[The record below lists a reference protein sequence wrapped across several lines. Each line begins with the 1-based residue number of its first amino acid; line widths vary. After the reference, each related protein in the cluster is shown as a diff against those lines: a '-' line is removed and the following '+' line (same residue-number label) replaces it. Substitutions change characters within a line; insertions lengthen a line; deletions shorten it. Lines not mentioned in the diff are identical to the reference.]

1 MRQRGRT
8 SVLDGQHTPCYSV
21 RKERWDQ
28 YEIIY
33 QTKGILL
40 GGSIYCFDETGA
52 DKYHVEGEFFSWGKK
67 LYVTDLTGHET
78 AFIQQK
84 VFSMMPRFF
93 VYIDGVERAEIVK
106 RLTFF
111 YEKYEIE
118 GLDWTIEGDFWAH
131 EYRITQNGR
140 EIVSISKEWFTWG
153 DCYQLDIADS
163 ADETLALAVVLAIDA
178 VHAQA
183 NAAAAST

>member
-1 MRQRGRT
+1 MGKEAARYRPDRPGNCVHPAEGVQHDAAVLCVHGRRGTRGNRQ
-8 SVLDGQHTPCYSV
+8 
-21 RKERWDQ
+21 
-28 YEIIY
+28 
-33 QTKGILL
+33 
-40 GGSIYCFDETGA
+40 A
-52 DKYHVEGEFFSWGKK
+52 
-67 LYVTDLTGHET
+67 
-78 AFIQQK
+78 A
-84 VFSMMPRFF
+84 
-93 VYIDGVERAEIVK
+93 YIF
-106 RLTFF
+106 L
-111 YEKYEIE
+111 EKYEIE

>member
-1 MRQRGRT
+1 MKLYIKQKVFSWVDRFT
-8 SVLDGQHTPCYSV
+8 V
-21 RKERWDQ
+21 
-28 YEIIY
+28 
-33 QTKGILL
+33 
-40 GGSIYCFDETGA
+40 FDETGA

-118 GLDWTIEGDFWAH
+118 GLDFDGLTFCHLNVLTFSEH
-131 EYRITQNGR
+131 CCYRITQNGR

>member
-1 MRQRGRT
+1 MKLYIKQKVFSWVDRFT
-8 SVLDGQHTPCYSV
+8 V
-21 RKERWDQ
+21 
-28 YEIIY
+28 
-33 QTKGILL
+33 
-40 GGSIYCFDETGA
+40 FDETGA

-118 GLDWTIEGDFWAH
+118 GLDWTIEGDF
-131 EYRITQNGR
+131 
-140 EIVSISKEWFTWG
+140 
-153 DCYQLDIADS
+153 
-163 ADETLALAVVLAIDA
+163 
-178 VHAQA
+178 
-183 NAAAAST
+183 

>member
-1 MRQRGRT
+1 MKLYIKQKVFSWMDRFT
-8 SVLDGQHTPCYSV
+8 V
-21 RKERWDQ
+21 
-28 YEIIY
+28 
-33 QTKGILL
+33 
-40 GGSIYCFDETGA
+40 FDETGA

-118 GLDWTIEGDFWAH
+118 GLDWTISGRMSTASRRTDARSCLSPRSGSPGVTAISWTLPIPQTKH
-131 EYRITQNGR
+131 LRWRSSSQSTQCTR
-140 EIVSISKEWFTWG
+140 RRTRQRLRLERKRY
-153 DCYQLDIADS
+153 D
-163 ADETLALAVVLAIDA
+163 
-178 VHAQA
+178 
-183 NAAAAST
+183 

>member
-1 MRQRGRT
+1 MKLCIKQKVFSWVDRFT
-8 SVLDGQHTPCYSV
+8 V
-21 RKERWDQ
+21 
-28 YEIIY
+28 
-33 QTKGILL
+33 
-40 GGSIYCFDETGA
+40 FDETGA
-52 DKYHVEGEFFSWGKK
+52 DKYYVEGEFFSWGKK
-67 LYVTDLTGHET
+67 LHVTDLTGRET

-111 YEKYEIE
+111 CEKYEIE

-140 EIVSISKEWFTWG
+140 EIVSISKEWFTWATATRWTSQIRRMR
-153 DCYQLDIADS
+153 CLRWRSSSQ
-163 ADETLALAVVLAIDA
+163 
-178 VHAQA
+178 
-183 NAAAAST
+183 STQCTRRRTRQRLRLERKRYD

>member
-1 MRQRGRT
+1 MKLCIKQRVFSWVDRFT
-8 SVLDGQHTPCYSV
+8 V
-21 RKERWDQ
+21 
-28 YEIIY
+28 
-33 QTKGILL
+33 
-40 GGSIYCFDETGA
+40 FDETGA
-52 DKYHVEGEFFSWGKK
+52 DKYYVEGEFFSWGKK
-67 LYVTDLTGHET
+67 LHVTDLTGRET

-111 YEKYEIE
+111 FEKYEIE

-140 EIVSISKEWFTWG
+140 EVVSISKEWFTWG
-153 DCYQLDIADS
+153 DCYALNIADS
-163 ADETLALAVVLAIDA
+163 ADEMLALAVVLAIDA

>member
-1 MRQRGRT
+1 MKLYIKQKVFSWVDRFT
-8 SVLDGQHTPCYSV
+8 V
-21 RKERWDQ
+21 
-28 YEIIY
+28 
-33 QTKGILL
+33 
-40 GGSIYCFDETGA
+40 FDETGA

-111 YEKYEIE
+111 YENTRSRVSTGRSRVIS
-118 GLDWTIEGDFWAH
+118 GRMSTASRRTDARSCPSPRSGSPGVTAINWTLPIPQTKHLRW
-131 EYRITQNGR
+131 RSSSQSTQCTHR
-140 EIVSISKEWFTWG
+140 RTRQRLRLERKRY
-153 DCYQLDIADS
+153 D
-163 ADETLALAVVLAIDA
+163 
-178 VHAQA
+178 
-183 NAAAAST
+183 

>member
-1 MRQRGRT
+1 MGQEAVCHRLDRTRDRLHPAEGVQYDAAVLRVHRRRGTRGNRQ
-8 SVLDGQHTPCYSV
+8 
-21 RKERWDQ
+21 
-28 YEIIY
+28 
-33 QTKGILL
+33 
-40 GGSIYCFDETGA
+40 A
-52 DKYHVEGEFFSWGKK
+52 
-67 LYVTDLTGHET
+67 
-78 AFIQQK
+78 A
-84 VFSMMPRFF
+84 
-93 VYIDGVERAEIVK
+93 YI
-106 RLTFF
+106 F